1 MYIKRVQIDEGFLDG
16 VDACFSSGLNVVIGA
31 RGTGKTSLIELIRYC
46 LDVKSY
52 TIETGKKSREHAL
65 SVLGGGQ
72 VTVTLSDGNEEIK
85 VTRGAD
91 DELPRFSSAYVKPI
105 IFSQTEIESVGLK
118 PNGRLQLLDSFAQQK
133 KNTSSKEKEIIAY
146 VQSLTFEA
154 NTFRKE
160 IEGFEEQLNNLP
172 LIVKEI
178 EELLP
183 QEKQVSAISEQ
194 AGAKKNALNNLS
206 EMIATSSVEVD
217 RLQRFRK
224 ALKVWESS
232 LVKAQQ
238 ESVEEK
244 SWGYDKEDDP
254 LAKAKAHVKKAHI
267 GVESSL
273 QEIASAIK
281 ETEELVRVH
290 ENKKIELE
298 GESRE
303 LRKEIERLQEG
314 AGAVARKGQQ
324 LREKKAQLESL
335 KELSVMRTKQLKKL
349 LEVRNKKLDE
359 LDEVREERFNARLD
373 AAKKLNQIL
382 GPRIKIEVTRA
393 GQYDNFNSEISEA
406 LRGSGLRYNDLAPLL
421 AESISPRELLEVVE
435 ANDYEALAKWTGIS
449 KDRAVRVVNQL
460 GQVDLGALSVTPVED
475 FVEFKLLD
483 GTNYKDILELSTGQ
497 RCTVI
502 LPLVLQHSDRLLI
515 VDQPEDHIDNAFIA
529 ETLIKSV
536 LSRDKESQILFS
548 SHNANIPVLGDADRV
563 VQMGSDGKRGFLIA
577 SSGLQDPKVV
587 NAISTVMEGGERAFG
602 QRAEFYNKYKN
613 YE

>member
-1 MYIKRVQIDEGFLDG
+1 LYIKRVQIDEGFLDG
-16 VDACFSSGLNVVIGA
+16 VDAYFSSGLNVIIGA

-46 LDVKSY
+46 LDVESY
-52 TIETGKKSREHAL
+52 TNETGKKSREHAL

-72 VTVTLSDGNEEIK
+72 VTVTLSDENEEIK
-85 VTRGAD
+85 VTRGGD

-118 PNGRLQLLDSFAQQK
+118 PNGRLQLLDSFAQQR
-133 KNTSSKEKEIIAY
+133 KNTSSKEKEIVAY
-146 VQSLTFEA
+146 VKSLTFEA
-154 NTFRKE
+154 NSLRKE
-160 IEGFEEQLNNLP
+160 IEGFDDKLSSLP
-172 LIVKEI
+172 IIEKEI
-178 EELLP
+178 EELSP
-183 QEKQVSAISEQ
+183 QEKQVSALSEQ
-194 AGAKKNALNNLS
+194 AGVKKSSLNNLS
-206 EMIATSSVEVD
+206 EKIAAASVEVD

-232 LVKAQQ
+232 LVKAHQD
-238 ESVEEK
+238 SAEEK
-244 SWGYDKEDDP
+244 DWSDDKEFDP
-254 LAKAKAHVKKAHI
+254 LAKAKRHVQKAHAGI
-267 GVESSL
+267 ESSL
-273 QEIASAIK
+273 KEIASATK
-281 ETEELVRVH
+281 EVEKLIEVH
-290 ENKKIELE
+290 EQEKIELE
-298 GESRE
+298 GQSRE

-335 KELSVMRTKQLKKL
+335 KELSVMRKQQLKKL

-359 LDEVREERFNARLD
+359 LDEAREERFNARLE
-373 AAKKLNQIL
+373 AAHKLNQVL
-382 GPRIKIEVTRA
+382 GPRIKIDVTRA
-393 GQYDNFNSEISEA
+393 GQYDDFNSEISEA

-435 ANDYEALAKWTGIS
+435 AYDYDALAKWTGIS
-449 KDRAVRVVNQL
+449 KDRAGRVINQL

-483 GTNYKDILELSTGQ
+483 GADYKDILELSTGQ

-502 LPLVLQHSDRLLI
+502 LPLVLQHTDRLLI

-536 LSRDKESQILFS
+536 LSRDKASQIVFS
-548 SHNANIPVLGDADRV
+548 THNANIPVLGDADQV

-587 NAISTVMEGGERAFG
+587 NAITTVMEGGEKAFS
-602 QRAEFYNKYKN
+602 QRAEFYNKHKYL
-613 YE
+613 